1 MGALFVVATPI
12 GNLGDAAPRMAELLG
27 RVSCIFAEDTR
38 RTRRLLSHLGIRT
51 RLLSLHGNSPESA
64 WRAALDRLSDGDVAY
79 VSDAGTPAVSDPGAR
94 LVALAHQHGIAV
106 HSIPGPSA
114 VTAALS
120 VSGLESV
127 GHVFLGFLP
136 ERKTRRLELLD
147 AAVST
152 KLPLVVF
159 CGPHDAPATLA
170 ELAEVLGP
178 DTGVTICHELTKF
191 NEKTVRTRLGKAPH
205 LEVIKLGRGEKT
217 LVIDPIS
224 VGPRAPAESL
234 LRQELAGLRTAGH
247 SLSSAARQLA
257 AQYGLPKQEMYQLG
271 IPDPSPERADPK

>member
-1 MGALFVVATPI
+1 MVATPI
-12 GNLGDAAPRMAELLG
+12 GNLGDAAPRMADLLG

-64 WRAALDRLSDGDVAY
+64 WRAALDRLSEGDVAY

-120 VSGLESV
+120 VSGLESG

-159 CGPHDAPATLA
+159 LWTTRRARNPGRIGRGPGTRYRRDDLPRADQVQRENGPHPP
-170 ELAEVLGP
+170 GQRP
-178 DTGVTICHELTKF
+178 
-191 NEKTVRTRLGKAPH
+191 RTWK
-205 LEVIKLGRGEKT
+205 
-217 LVIDPIS
+217 
-224 VGPRAPAESL
+224 
-234 LRQELAGLRTAGH
+234 
-247 SLSSAARQLA
+247 
-257 AQYGLPKQEMYQLG
+257 
-271 IPDPSPERADPK
+271 